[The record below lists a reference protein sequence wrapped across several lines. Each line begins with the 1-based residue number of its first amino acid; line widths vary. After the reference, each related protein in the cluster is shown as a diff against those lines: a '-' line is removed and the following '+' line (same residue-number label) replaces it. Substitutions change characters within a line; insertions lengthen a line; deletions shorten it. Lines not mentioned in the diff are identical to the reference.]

1 KNMKKIGFLMVI
13 CLLLSAF
20 AFFYGCNTKETTIVP
35 TPPTTNLSFLKTQC
49 RTRKLFRYE
58 SNIEKHLDPMV
69 KLNNKIIKWIVKN
82 VSKNEISTKDAAD
95 IYKVSQRR
103 VQQLAK
109 KYSESGEIPKLNWN
123 RRPRTYLTEEQK
135 QAIDRA
141 WKETRL
147 GSKLLYFELKE
158 KRGTPVPKNKLIKY
172 LKENGRSIPNPNKQK
187 IRKRC
192 RYERKHTC
200 SLIHGDFHRRTEN
213 DPHAIAWL
221 DDASR
226 KIIAGDEFK
235 DATAENAI
243 NTFKEA
249 QKHIEEY
256 NISIREVNT
265 DRGSQFYCNKGEG
278 QSQFEKYLDT
288 QRIVFIPS
296 RRNNPQTNGKLERFW
311 YEYDKHRFRFNSFQE
326 FVNWYNN
333 RIHGALW
340 LEYGEN
346 PNEAFTR
353 KLPMESILG
362 LFMKMDGW

>member
-1 KNMKKIGFLMVI
+1 
-13 CLLLSAF
+13 
-20 AFFYGCNTKETTIVP
+20 
-35 TPPTTNLSFLKTQC
+35 
-49 RTRKLFRYE
+49 
-58 SNIEKHLDPMV
+58 MV

-82 VSKNEISTKDAAD
+82 VSKDRISTKDAAD
-95 IYKVSQRR
+95 IYKISQRR

-109 KYSESGEIPKLNWN
+109 KYSDTDEIPKLNWN
-123 RRPRTYLTEEQK
+123 RRPKTDLTKEQK
-135 QAIDRA
+135 QVIDKA
-141 WKETRL
+141 WEETRL

-158 KRGTPVPKNKLIKY
+158 RRGTPVPKNKLIKY
-172 LKENGRSIPNPNKQK
+172 LKENGRSSPNPNKQK

-200 SLIHGDFHRRTEN
+200 SLVHGNIFHRRTEN
-213 DPHAIAWL
+213 DSHALAWL

-226 KIIAGDEFK
+226 KIIACGEFK
-235 DATAENAI
+235 NNATAENAI

-249 QKHIEEY
+249 QKNILEY
-256 NISIREVNT
+256 NVGIREVNT

-311 YEYDKHRFRFNSFQE
+311 YEYDRHRFRFSSFQE

-340 LEYGEN
+340 LEFGEN
-346 PNEAFTR
+346 PNEAFVR
-353 KLPMESILG
+353 KLQPESILG
-362 LFMKMDGW
+362 LFMRINGW